1 MPSDFNQFW
10 VVVVGIVG
18 LAGTI
23 YTLYSNIQ
31 RNKKEETKDALL
43 DSKKIIILENN
54 VDHIRRNTDELRV
67 EHREQG
73 RQHSE
78 KFDKFAETINK
89 KHDELSK
96 DLLSLRSDFQTHVE
110 LQVKQDKIFDK
121 RISDLERNRNNNQTQ
136 K

>member
-10 VVVVGIVG
+10 VIVVGIVG
-18 LAGTI
+18 LLGTI

-31 RNKKEETKDALL
+31 RNKKEETKEALL
-43 DSKKIIILENN
+43 DSRKIIILENN

-73 RQHSE
+73 RQYSE
-78 KFDKFAETINK
+78 KFDKFAEMITK
-89 KHDELSK
+89 KHDDLSK

-110 LQVKQDKIFDK
+110 LQAKNDVAVDK
-121 RISDLERNRNNNQTQ
+121 RITVLEKKTNYNN